1 MKHVRSTLL
10 LAALTALFSQQT
22 LAVDE
27 VTPAKKRP
35 PAKEAKRPVASNP
48 KSASQQLLDQSGQQ
62 VFQVLV
68 AEMALQLGDT
78 NLATKAY
85 SDLSLRTRDPRVLER
100 TVEIAGYARR
110 FDIALEAA
118 KLWLDVEPDSVRAQQ
133 MLTSMLIM
141 SNRMDELAPT
151 LIRMLEMDRAALG
164 ANLLGL
170 NRMFAR
176 NEDRVAV
183 FNLIEKVC
191 RPFFGVPEAHY
202 AVAIAASSAAMH
214 ERAQAEANRALELR
228 PEWEMAALL
237 QAQIAARTSTAQAVA
252 YLQAFVERNPMAR
265 DVHLQLARALVGE
278 KRYDEARQH
287 FNQLLQG
294 FPDNPDVVYP
304 VALLA
309 LQQNDL
315 AVAEAQFN
323 RLLTLDIPDKSIAY
337 YYLAQIAE
345 EKGKLDEALGLYA
358 KVESGDQMIQARM
371 RSAQIL
377 AGQGKLDEARKLL
390 SEASTGSEEQSI
402 QFAIAEAALLRKAK
416 QPQAA
421 FDLLDAR
428 LENLPDN
435 AELLY
440 ETALLAER
448 LDQLEIMERRLRRLI
463 ELQPEHGQA
472 YNALGYSFADRG
484 IRLPE
489 ARELIDKA
497 LALMPND
504 TFILDSLGWV
514 QYRQGDLAGA
524 LATLERAYGMRDD
537 PEIGAHLGEVLWA
550 IGRKDDAQKL
560 LRAAQKK
567 HPDNEPLADA
577 VKKFAD

>member
-1 MKHVRSTLL
+1 MKYFRSTLL
-10 LAALTALFSQQT
+10 FAALAALFSQQA
-22 LAVDE
+22 LAADE

-35 PAKEAKRPVASNP
+35 PAKEAKRPVTNNP
-48 KSASQQLLDQSGQQ
+48 KSASEQLLDQSGQQ

-68 AEMALQLGDT
+68 AEMALQYGDT
-78 NLATKAY
+78 SLATKAY

-164 ANLLGL
+164 VNLLGL

-191 RPFFGVPEAHY
+191 RPFFGVAEAHY
-202 AVAIAASSAAMH
+202 AVAIAANSAAMH

-237 QAQIAARTSTAQAVA
+237 QAQIAARTSTAQAIT
-252 YLQAFVERNPMAR
+252 YLQAFVDRNPMAR

-287 FNQLLQG
+287 FNQLLKG
-294 FPDNPDVVYP
+294 FPNNPDVVYP

-315 AVAEAQFN
+315 VVAETQFN
-323 RLLTLDIPDKSIAY
+323 RLLALDIPDKSIAY

-358 KVESGDQMIQARM
+358 KVESGEQMVQARM

-428 LENLPDN
+428 LEQQPDN

-463 ELQPEHGQA
+463 ELQPGYAQA
-472 YNALGYSFADRG
+472 YNALGYSFAERG

-497 LALMPND
+497 LTLLPND

-514 QYRQGDLAGA
+514 LYRQGDLSGA

-550 IGRKDDAQKL
+550 LGRKDDAQKL

-567 HPDNEPLADA
+567 HPVNEPLADA

>member
-22 LAVDE
+22 LAADE

-48 KSASQQLLDQSGQQ
+48 KSASEQLIDQSGQQ

-214 ERAQAEANRALELR
+214 ERAQAEVNRALELR

-237 QAQIAARTSTAQAVA
+237 QAQIAARTSAAQAIA
-252 YLQAFVERNPMAR
+252 YLQAFVDRNPMAR
-265 DVHLQLARALVGE
+265 DAHLQLARALVGE

-287 FNQLLQG
+287 FNQLLKG

-315 AVAEAQFN
+315 AVAETQFN
-323 RLLTLDIPDKSIAY
+323 HLLTLDIPDKSIAY

-358 KVESGDQMIQARM
+358 KVESGDQMVQARM

-377 AGQGKLDEARKLL
+377 AGQGKLDDARKLL
-390 SEASTGSEEQSI
+390 SEASTGSEGQSI

-428 LENLPDN
+428 LETQPDN

>member
-1 MKHVRSTLL
+1 MKHIRSALL
-10 LAALTALFSQQT
+10 LTVLTAFFSQQAF
-22 LAVDE
+22 AVDAA
-27 VTPAKKRP
+27 VPPKKQPA
-35 PAKEAKRPVASNP
+35 AKETRRPALANP
-48 KSASQQLLDQSGQQ
+48 KSASAQLLDQTGQA

-68 AEMALQLGDT
+68 AEMALQRGDT

-110 FDIALEAA
+110 YDIALDAA
-118 KLWLDVEPDSVRAQQ
+118 KLWLDVEPNSVRAQQ
-133 MLTSMLIM
+133 MLTGMLIL

-151 LIRMLEMDRAALG
+151 LVRMLEADKEGLG

-170 NRMFAR
+170 NRMFVR
-176 NEDRVAV
+176 SEDRIAV
-183 FNLIEKVC
+183 FKLIEKVC
-191 RPFFGVPEAHY
+191 RPFSGVAEAHY
-202 AVAIAASSAAMH
+202 AVAQAAISASMQ
-214 ERAQAEANRALELR
+214 ERALAEAGRALELR

-237 QAQIAARTSTAQAVA
+237 QAQIAARTSTAQAIVH
-252 YLQAFVERNPMAR
+252 LQAFVERNPMAR
-265 DVHLQLARALVGE
+265 DVKLHLARALVSE
-278 KRYDEARQH
+278 KRYDEARQL

-315 AVAEAQFN
+315 AVAEAQFKH
-323 RLLTLDIPDKSIAY
+323 LLTLSIPDKSIAY

-345 EKGKLDEALGLYA
+345 EKGRTDEALDLYA
-358 KVESGDQMIQARM
+358 KVESGDQMVLARM

-377 AGQGKLDEARKLL
+377 AGQDRLDEARKLL
-390 SEASTGSEEQSI
+390 SEAKVDSEAQSL
-402 QFAIAEAALLRKAK
+402 QLAVAEAALLRKAK

-421 FDLLDAR
+421 FDLLDAL
-428 LENLPDN
+428 LEKQPDN
-435 AELLY
+435 PELLY

-448 LDQLEIMERRLRRLI
+448 LNQMGIMELRLRRLI
-463 ELQPEHGQA
+463 ELQPENAQA
-472 YNALGYSFADRG
+472 HNALGYSLADRG
-484 IRLPE
+484 IRLTE
-489 ARELIDKA
+489 ARELIEKA
-497 LALMPND
+497 LTLLPND

-514 QYRQGDLAGA
+514 LYRQGDLQGG
-524 LATLERAYGMRDD
+524 LAALERAYAMRDD
-537 PEIGAHLGEVLWA
+537 PEIAAHLGEVLWSME
-550 IGRKDDAQKL
+550 RKDEARKL

-567 HPDNEPLADA
+567 HPDNEPLAEA

>member
-22 LAVDE
+22 LAADE

-48 KSASQQLLDQSGQQ
+48 KSASEQLIDQSGQQ

-214 ERAQAEANRALELR
+214 ERAQAEVNRALELR

-237 QAQIAARTSTAQAVA
+237 QAQIAARTSAAQAIA
-252 YLQAFVERNPMAR
+252 YLQAFVDRNPMAR
-265 DVHLQLARALVGE
+265 DAHLQLARALVGE

-287 FNQLLQG
+287 FNQLLKG

-315 AVAEAQFN
+315 AVAETQFN
-323 RLLTLDIPDKSIAY
+323 HLLTLDIPDKSIAY

-358 KVESGDQMIQARM
+358 KVESGDQMVQARM

-390 SEASTGSEEQSI
+390 SEANTGSEEQSI

-428 LENLPDN
+428 LETQPDN

>member
-48 KSASQQLLDQSGQQ
+48 KSASEQLIDQSGQQ

-567 HPDNEPLADA
+567 HPDNEPLAEA

>member
-1 MKHVRSTLL
+1 MKYFRSTFLF
-10 LAALTALFSQQT
+10 AALAALFSQQA
-22 LAVDE
+22 LAADE

-35 PAKEAKRPVASNP
+35 PAKEAKRPVTNNP
-48 KSASQQLLDQSGQQ
+48 KSASEQLLDQSGQQ

-68 AEMALQLGDT
+68 AEMALQYGDT
-78 NLATKAY
+78 SLATKAY

-164 ANLLGL
+164 VNLLGL

-191 RPFFGVPEAHY
+191 RPFFGVAEAHY
-202 AVAIAASSAAMH
+202 AVAIAANSAAMH

-237 QAQIAARTSTAQAVA
+237 QAQIAARTSTAQAIT
-252 YLQAFVERNPMAR
+252 YLQAFVDRNPMAR

-287 FNQLLQG
+287 FNQLLKG
-294 FPDNPDVVYP
+294 FPNNPDVVYP

-315 AVAEAQFN
+315 VVAETQFN
-323 RLLTLDIPDKSIAY
+323 RLLALDIPDKSIAY

-358 KVESGDQMIQARM
+358 KVESGEQMVQARM

-428 LENLPDN
+428 LEQQPDN

-463 ELQPEHGQA
+463 ELQPGYAQA
-472 YNALGYSFADRG
+472 YNALGYSFAERG

-497 LALMPND
+497 LTLLPND

-514 QYRQGDLAGA
+514 LYRQGDLSGA

-550 IGRKDDAQKL
+550 LGRKDDAQKL

>member
-22 LAVDE
+22 LAADE

-48 KSASQQLLDQSGQQ
+48 KSASEQLIDQSGQQ

-214 ERAQAEANRALELR
+214 ERAQAEVSRALELR

-237 QAQIAARTSTAQAVA
+237 QAQIAARTSAAQAIA
-252 YLQAFVERNPMAR
+252 YLQAFVDRNPMAR
-265 DVHLQLARALVGE
+265 DAHLQLARALVGE

-287 FNQLLQG
+287 FNQLLKG

-315 AVAEAQFN
+315 AVAETQFN
-323 RLLTLDIPDKSIAY
+323 HLLTLDIPDKSIAY

-358 KVESGDQMIQARM
+358 KVESGDQMVQARM

-428 LENLPDN
+428 LETQPDN

-448 LDQLEIMERRLRRLI
+448 LDQLEIMERRLRRVI

>member
-1 MKHVRSTLL
+1 MKYFRSTFLF
-10 LAALTALFSQQT
+10 AALAALFSQQA
-22 LAVDE
+22 LAADE

-35 PAKEAKRPVASNP
+35 PAKEAKRPVTNNP
-48 KSASQQLLDQSGQQ
+48 KSASEQLLDQSGQQ

-68 AEMALQLGDT
+68 AEMALQYGDT
-78 NLATKAY
+78 SLATKAY

-164 ANLLGL
+164 VNLLGL

-191 RPFFGVPEAHY
+191 RPFFGVAEAHY
-202 AVAIAASSAAMH
+202 AVAIAANSAAMH

-237 QAQIAARTSTAQAVA
+237 QAQIAARTSTAQAIT
-252 YLQAFVERNPMAR
+252 YLQAFVDRNPMAR

-287 FNQLLQG
+287 FNQLLKG
-294 FPDNPDVVYP
+294 FPNNPDVVYP

-315 AVAEAQFN
+315 VVAETQFN
-323 RLLTLDIPDKSIAY
+323 RLLALDIPDKSIAY

-358 KVESGDQMIQARM
+358 KVESGEQMVQARM

-428 LENLPDN
+428 LEQQPDN

-524 LATLERAYGMRDD
+524 LATMERAYGMRDD

>member
-10 LAALTALFSQQT
+10 LAVLTVFFGQQ
-22 LAVDE
+22 AFAADDAA
-27 VTPAKKRP
+27 PPKKRP
-35 PAKEAKRPVASNP
+35 VAKEAKRPAVANP
-48 KSASQQLLDQSGQQ
+48 KSASAQLLDQSGQA

-68 AEMALQLGDT
+68 AEMALQRGDT

-110 FDIALEAA
+110 YDIALEAA
-118 KLWLDVEPDSVRAQQ
+118 KLWLDVEPGSVRAQQ
-133 MLTSMLIM
+133 MLTGMLIL

-151 LIRMLEMDRAALG
+151 LVRMLEADKEGLG

-170 NRMFAR
+170 NRMFVR
-176 NEDRVAV
+176 TEDRVAV

-191 RPFFGVPEAHY
+191 RPFFGVAEAHY
-202 AVAIAASSAAMH
+202 AVAQAASSASMQ
-214 ERAQAEANRALELR
+214 ERALAEAGRALELR
-228 PEWEMAALL
+228 PDWEMAALL
-237 QAQIAARTSTAQAVA
+237 QAQIAARTSSAQAVA
-252 YLQAFVERNPMAR
+252 FLQAFVERNPMAR
-265 DVHLQLARALVGE
+265 DVKLQLARALVGE
-278 KRYDEARQH
+278 KRYDEARQI
-287 FNQLLQG
+287 FNQMLQG

-315 AVAEAQFN
+315 AVAEAQFKH
-323 RLLTLDIPDKSIAY
+323 LLTLSIPDKSLAY

-345 EKGKLDEALGLYA
+345 EKGKTDEAIDLYA
-358 KVESGDQMIQARM
+358 KVESGDQLVQARM
-371 RSAQIL
+371 RGAQLL

-390 SEASTGSEEQSI
+390 SEANAVSAEQSL
-402 QFAIAEAALLRKAK
+402 QLAIAEAALLRKAK

-421 FDLLDAR
+421 FDLLDAL
-428 LENLPDN
+428 LEKQPDN
-435 AELLY
+435 PELLY

-448 LDQLEIMERRLRRLI
+448 LDKMEIMERRLRRLI
-463 ELQPEHGQA
+463 ELQPENGQA

-484 IRLPE
+484 IQLTE

-497 LALMPND
+497 LTLLPND

-514 QYRQGDLAGA
+514 LYRQGDLSGA

-550 IGRKDDAQKL
+550 LGRKDDAQKL

>member
-1 MKHVRSTLL
+1 
-10 LAALTALFSQQT
+10 
-22 LAVDE
+22 
-27 VTPAKKRP
+27 
-35 PAKEAKRPVASNP
+35 
-48 KSASQQLLDQSGQQ
+48 
-62 VFQVLV
+62 
-68 AEMALQLGDT
+68 
-78 NLATKAY
+78 
-85 SDLSLRTRDPRVLER
+85 
-100 TVEIAGYARR
+100 
-110 FDIALEAA
+110 
-118 KLWLDVEPDSVRAQQ
+118 
-133 MLTSMLIM
+133 
-141 SNRMDELAPT
+141 
-151 LIRMLEMDRAALG
+151 
-164 ANLLGL
+164 
-170 NRMFAR
+170 
-176 NEDRVAV
+176 
-183 FNLIEKVC
+183 
-191 RPFFGVPEAHY
+191 
-202 AVAIAASSAAMH
+202 
-214 ERAQAEANRALELR
+214 
-228 PEWEMAALL
+228 
-237 QAQIAARTSTAQAVA
+237 
-252 YLQAFVERNPMAR
+252 
-265 DVHLQLARALVGE
+265 
-278 KRYDEARQH
+278 
-287 FNQLLQG
+287 
-294 FPDNPDVVYP
+294 
-304 VALLA
+304 
-309 LQQNDL
+309 
-315 AVAEAQFN
+315 
-323 RLLTLDIPDKSIAY
+323 
-337 YYLAQIAE
+337 
-345 EKGKLDEALGLYA
+345 
-358 KVESGDQMIQARM
+358 M

-428 LENLPDN
+428 LETQPDN

-448 LDQLEIMERRLRRLI
+448 LDQLEIMERRLRRVI

>member
-1 MKHVRSTLL
+1 MKYFRSTLL
-10 LAALTALFSQQT
+10 FAALAALFSQQA
-22 LAVDE
+22 LAADE

-35 PAKEAKRPVASNP
+35 PAKEAKRPVTNNP
-48 KSASQQLLDQSGQQ
+48 KSASEQLLDQSGQQ

-191 RPFFGVPEAHY
+191 RPFFGVAEAHY
-202 AVAIAASSAAMH
+202 AVAIAANSAAMH

-237 QAQIAARTSTAQAVA
+237 QAQIAARTSTAQAIT
-252 YLQAFVERNPMAR
+252 YLQAFVDRNPMAR

-287 FNQLLQG
+287 FNQLLKG
-294 FPDNPDVVYP
+294 FPNNPDVVYP

-315 AVAEAQFN
+315 VVAETQFN
-323 RLLTLDIPDKSIAY
+323 RLLALDIPDKSIAY

-358 KVESGDQMIQARM
+358 KVESGEQMVQARM

-428 LENLPDN
+428 LEQQPDN

-463 ELQPEHGQA
+463 ELQPDYAQA
-472 YNALGYSFADRG
+472 YNALGYSFAERG

-497 LALMPND
+497 LTLLPND

-514 QYRQGDLAGA
+514 LYRQGDLSGA

-550 IGRKDDAQKL
+550 LGRKDDAQKL

>member
-22 LAVDE
+22 LAADE

-48 KSASQQLLDQSGQQ
+48 KSASEQLIDQSGQQ

>member
-1 MKHVRSTLL
+1 MKHIRSTLL
-10 LAALTALFSQQT
+10 LAVLTGLFAQPV
-22 LAVDE
+22 LAADTA
-27 VTPAKKRP
+27 VTIKKKPAV
-35 PAKEAKRPVASNP
+35 KEARRPVLVNP
-48 KSASQQLLDQSGQQ
+48 KSASAQLVEQSGLA

-68 AEMALQLGDT
+68 AEFALQRGDT
-78 NLATKAY
+78 NLATRAY

-133 MLTSMLIM
+133 MLTGMLIL

-151 LIRMLEMDRAALG
+151 LVRMLEVDRNALG

-191 RPFFGVPEAHY
+191 RPFAEIAEAHY
-202 AVAIAASSAAMH
+202 AMAQAASQAAMP
-214 ERAQAEANRALELR
+214 ERALAEVRRALDLR
-228 PEWEMAALL
+228 PDWEMAALL
-237 QAQIAARTSTAQAVA
+237 QAQIAARTSTAQAVV
-252 YLQAFVERNPMAR
+252 YLQAFVERNPMSR
-265 DVHLQLARALVGE
+265 DVKMQLARALVGE
-278 KRYDEARQH
+278 KRYDEGRRL
-287 FNQLLQG
+287 FNELLQG
-294 FPDNPDVVYP
+294 FPDNPAVVYP

-315 AVAEAQFN
+315 VVAEAQF
-323 RLLTLDIPDKSIAY
+323 RHLLTLSIPDKGVAY

-345 EKGKLDEALGLYA
+345 EKGKSDEALGLYA
-358 KVESGDQMIQARM
+358 KVESGDQLVQARV

-377 AGQGKLDEARKLL
+377 AGQGKLGEARKVLGA
-390 SEASTGSEEQSI
+390 ASAASDEQSI
-402 QFAIAEAALLRKAK
+402 QLAIAEASLLRKAK

-421 FDLLDAR
+421 FDLLDR
-428 LENLPDN
+428 LLDKQPDN
-435 AELLY
+435 PDLLY

-448 LDQLEIMERRLRRLI
+448 LDRLEIMESRLRRLI
-463 ELQPEHGQA
+463 ELRPDNGQA

-484 IRLPE
+484 VRLPE
-489 ARELIDKA
+489 ARELIEKA
-497 LALMPND
+497 LTLMPDD

-514 QYRQGDLAGA
+514 LYRQGDLPGA
-524 LATLERAYGMRDD
+524 LAALQRAYGMRDD
-537 PEIGAHLGEVLWA
+537 PEIAAHLGEVLWSM
-550 IGRKDDAQKL
+550 GRKDDAQKL
-560 LRAAQKK
+560 LRAARLKY
-567 HPDNEPLADA
+567 PDNEPLVDA

>member
-1 MKHVRSTLL
+1 MKYFRSTFLF
-10 LAALTALFSQQT
+10 AALAALFSQQA
-22 LAVDE
+22 LAADE

-35 PAKEAKRPVASNP
+35 PAKEAKRPVTNNP
-48 KSASQQLLDQSGQQ
+48 KSASEQLLDQSGQQ

-68 AEMALQLGDT
+68 AEMALQYGDT
-78 NLATKAY
+78 SLATKAY

-164 ANLLGL
+164 VNLLGL

-191 RPFFGVPEAHY
+191 RPFFGVAEAHY
-202 AVAIAASSAAMH
+202 AVAIAANSAAMH

-237 QAQIAARTSTAQAVA
+237 QAQIAARTSTAQAIT
-252 YLQAFVERNPMAR
+252 YLQAFVDRNPMAR

-287 FNQLLQG
+287 FNQLLKG
-294 FPDNPDVVYP
+294 FPNNPDVVYP

-315 AVAEAQFN
+315 VVAETQFN
-323 RLLTLDIPDKSIAY
+323 RLLALDIPDKSIAY

-358 KVESGDQMIQARM
+358 KVESGDQMVQARM

-428 LENLPDN
+428 LEQQPDN

-463 ELQPEHGQA
+463 ELQPGYAQA
-472 YNALGYSFADRG
+472 YNALGYSFAERG

-497 LALMPND
+497 LTLLPND

-514 QYRQGDLAGA
+514 LYRQGDLSGA

-550 IGRKDDAQKL
+550 LGRKDDAQKL

>member
-10 LAALTALFSQQT
+10 LAALTAVFSQQT
-22 LAVDE
+22 LAADE

-48 KSASQQLLDQSGQQ
+48 KSASEQLIDQSGQQ

-214 ERAQAEANRALELR
+214 ERAQAEVNRALELR

-237 QAQIAARTSTAQAVA
+237 QAQIAARTSAAQAIA
-252 YLQAFVERNPMAR
+252 YLQAFVDRNPMAR
-265 DVHLQLARALVGE
+265 DAHLQLARALVGE

-287 FNQLLQG
+287 FNQLLKG

-315 AVAEAQFN
+315 AVAETQFN
-323 RLLTLDIPDKSIAY
+323 HLLTLDIPDKSIAY

-358 KVESGDQMIQARM
+358 KVESGDQMVQARM

-377 AGQGKLDEARKLL
+377 AGQGKLDDARKLL
-390 SEASTGSEEQSI
+390 SEASTGSEGQSI

-448 LDQLEIMERRLRRLI
+448 LDQLEIMERRLRRVI

>member
-1 MKHVRSTLL
+1 MKYFRSTLL
-10 LAALTALFSQQT
+10 FAALAALFSQQA
-22 LAVDE
+22 LAADE

-35 PAKEAKRPVASNP
+35 PAKEAKRPVTNNP
-48 KSASQQLLDQSGQQ
+48 KSASEQLLDQSGQQ

-68 AEMALQLGDT
+68 AEMALQYGDT
-78 NLATKAY
+78 SLATKAY

-164 ANLLGL
+164 VNLLGL

-191 RPFFGVPEAHY
+191 RPFFGVAEAHY
-202 AVAIAASSAAMH
+202 AVAIAANSAAMH

-237 QAQIAARTSTAQAVA
+237 QAQIAARTSTAQAIT
-252 YLQAFVERNPMAR
+252 YLQAFVDRNPMAR

-287 FNQLLQG
+287 FNQLLKG
-294 FPDNPDVVYP
+294 FPNNPDVVYP

-315 AVAEAQFN
+315 VVAETQFN

-358 KVESGDQMIQARM
+358 KVESGEQMVQARM

-428 LENLPDN
+428 LEQQPDN

-463 ELQPEHGQA
+463 ELQPGYAQA
-472 YNALGYSFADRG
+472 YNALGYPFAERG

-497 LALMPND
+497 LTLLPND

-514 QYRQGDLAGA
+514 LYRQGDLSGA

-550 IGRKDDAQKL
+550 LGRKDDAQKL

>member
-1 MKHVRSTLL
+1 MKYFRSTFLF
-10 LAALTALFSQQT
+10 AALAALFSQQA
-22 LAVDE
+22 LAADE

-35 PAKEAKRPVASNP
+35 PAKEAKRPVTNNP
-48 KSASQQLLDQSGQQ
+48 KSASEQLLDQSGQQ

-68 AEMALQLGDT
+68 AEMALQYGDT
-78 NLATKAY
+78 SLATKAY

-191 RPFFGVPEAHY
+191 RPFFGVAEAHY
-202 AVAIAASSAAMH
+202 AVAIAANSAAMH

-237 QAQIAARTSTAQAVA
+237 QAQIAARTSTAQAIT
-252 YLQAFVERNPMAR
+252 YLQAFVDRNPMAR

-287 FNQLLQG
+287 FNQLLKG
-294 FPDNPDVVYP
+294 FPNNPDVVYP

-315 AVAEAQFN
+315 VVAETQFN
-323 RLLTLDIPDKSIAY
+323 RLLALDIPDKSIAY

-358 KVESGDQMIQARM
+358 KVESGEQMVQARM

-428 LENLPDN
+428 LEQQPDN

>member
-22 LAVDE
+22 LAADE

-48 KSASQQLLDQSGQQ
+48 KSASEQLIDQSGQQ

-191 RPFFGVPEAHY
+191 RPFFGVAEAHY
-202 AVAIAASSAAMH
+202 AVAIAANSAAMH

-237 QAQIAARTSTAQAVA
+237 QAQIAARTSTAQAIT
-252 YLQAFVERNPMAR
+252 YLQAFVDRNPMAR

-287 FNQLLQG
+287 FNQLLKG
-294 FPDNPDVVYP
+294 FPNNPDVVYP

-315 AVAEAQFN
+315 VVAETQFN
-323 RLLTLDIPDKSIAY
+323 RLLALDIPDKSIAY

-358 KVESGDQMIQARM
+358 KVESGEQMVQARM

-428 LENLPDN
+428 LEQQPDN

-463 ELQPEHGQA
+463 ELQPGYAQA
-472 YNALGYSFADRG
+472 YNALGYSFAERG

-497 LALMPND
+497 LTLLPND

-514 QYRQGDLAGA
+514 LYRQGDLSGA

-550 IGRKDDAQKL
+550 LGRKDDAQKL

>member
-10 LAALTALFSQQT
+10 LAVLTVFFGQQ
-22 LAVDE
+22 AFAADDAA
-27 VTPAKKRP
+27 PPKKRP
-35 PAKEAKRPVASNP
+35 VAKEAKRPAVANP
-48 KSASQQLLDQSGQQ
+48 KSASAQLLDQSGQA

-68 AEMALQLGDT
+68 AEMALQRGDT

-110 FDIALEAA
+110 YDIALEAA
-118 KLWLDVEPDSVRAQQ
+118 KLWLDVEPGSVRAQQ
-133 MLTSMLIM
+133 MLTGMLIL

-151 LIRMLEMDRAALG
+151 LVRMLEADKEGLG

-170 NRMFAR
+170 NRMFVR
-176 NEDRVAV
+176 TEDRVAV

-191 RPFFGVPEAHY
+191 RPFFGVAEAHY
-202 AVAIAASSAAMH
+202 AVAQAASSASMQ
-214 ERAQAEANRALELR
+214 ERALAEAGRALELR
-228 PEWEMAALL
+228 PDWEMAALL

-252 YLQAFVERNPMAR
+252 FLQAFVERNPMAR
-265 DVHLQLARALVGE
+265 DVKLQLARALVGE
-278 KRYDEARQH
+278 KRYDEARQI
-287 FNQLLQG
+287 FNQMLQG

-315 AVAEAQFN
+315 AVAEAQFKH
-323 RLLTLDIPDKSIAY
+323 LLTLSIPDKSLAY

-345 EKGKLDEALGLYA
+345 EKGKADEALDFYA
-358 KVESGDQMIQARM
+358 KVESGDQLVQARM
-371 RSAQIL
+371 RGAQLL

-390 SEASTGSEEQSI
+390 SEANAVSADQSL
-402 QFAIAEAALLRKAK
+402 QLAIAEAALLRKAK

-421 FDLLDAR
+421 FDLLDAL
-428 LENLPDN
+428 LEKQPDN
-435 AELLY
+435 PELLY

-448 LDQLEIMERRLRRLI
+448 LDQMEIMERRLRRLI
-463 ELQPEHGQA
+463 ELQPENGQA

-484 IRLPE
+484 IQLTE
-489 ARELIDKA
+489 ARELIEKA

-514 QYRQGDLAGA
+514 LYRQGDLPGG
-524 LATLERAYGMRDD
+524 LAALERAYGMRDD
-537 PEIGAHLGEVLWA
+537 PEIAAHLGEVLWSMN
-550 IGRKDDAQKL
+550 RKDEAQKL

>member
-1 MKHVRSTLL
+1 MKYFRSTFLF
-10 LAALTALFSQQT
+10 AALAALFSQQA
-22 LAVDE
+22 LAADE

-35 PAKEAKRPVASNP
+35 PAKEAKRPVTNNP
-48 KSASQQLLDQSGQQ
+48 KSASEQLLDQSGQQ

-68 AEMALQLGDT
+68 AEMALQYGDT
-78 NLATKAY
+78 SLATKAY

-191 RPFFGVPEAHY
+191 RLFFGVAEAHY
-202 AVAIAASSAAMH
+202 AVAIAANSAAMH

-237 QAQIAARTSTAQAVA
+237 QAQIAARTSTAQAIT
-252 YLQAFVERNPMAR
+252 YLQAFVDRNPMAR

-287 FNQLLQG
+287 FNQLLKG
-294 FPDNPDVVYP
+294 FPNNPDVVYP

-315 AVAEAQFN
+315 VVAETQFN
-323 RLLTLDIPDKSIAY
+323 RLLALDIPDKSIAY

-358 KVESGDQMIQARM
+358 KVESGDQMVQARM

-428 LENLPDN
+428 LEQQPDN

-463 ELQPEHGQA
+463 ELQPGYAQA
-472 YNALGYSFADRG
+472 YNALGYSFAERG

-497 LALMPND
+497 LTLLPND

-514 QYRQGDLAGA
+514 LYRQGDLSGA

-550 IGRKDDAQKL
+550 LGRKDDAQKL

>member
-22 LAVDE
+22 LAADE

-48 KSASQQLLDQSGQQ
+48 KSASEQLIDQSGQQ

-315 AVAEAQFN
+315 AVAETQFN
-323 RLLTLDIPDKSIAY
+323 HLLTLDIPDKSIAY

-358 KVESGDQMIQARM
+358 KVESGEQMVQARM

-428 LENLPDN
+428 LEQQPDN

>member
-10 LAALTALFSQQT
+10 LAVLTVFFGQQ
-22 LAVDE
+22 AFAADDAA
-27 VTPAKKRP
+27 PPKKRP
-35 PAKEAKRPVASNP
+35 VAKEAKRPAVANP
-48 KSASQQLLDQSGQQ
+48 KSASAQLLDQSGQA

-68 AEMALQLGDT
+68 AEMALQRGDT

-110 FDIALEAA
+110 YDIALEAA
-118 KLWLDVEPDSVRAQQ
+118 KLWLDVEPGSVRAQQ
-133 MLTSMLIM
+133 MLTGMLIL

-151 LIRMLEMDRAALG
+151 LVRMLEADKEGLG

-170 NRMFAR
+170 NRMFVR
-176 NEDRVAV
+176 TEDRVAV

-191 RPFFGVPEAHY
+191 RPFFGVAEAHY
-202 AVAIAASSAAMH
+202 AVAQAASSASMQ
-214 ERAQAEANRALELR
+214 ERALAEAGRALELR
-228 PEWEMAALL
+228 PDWEMAALL
-237 QAQIAARTSTAQAVA
+237 QAQIAARTSSAQAVA
-252 YLQAFVERNPMAR
+252 FLQAFVERNPMAR
-265 DVHLQLARALVGE
+265 DVKLQLARALVGE
-278 KRYDEARQH
+278 KRYDEARQI
-287 FNQLLQG
+287 FNQMLQG

-315 AVAEAQFN
+315 AVAEAQFKH
-323 RLLTLDIPDKSIAY
+323 LLTLSIPDKSLAY

-345 EKGKLDEALGLYA
+345 EKGKTDEAIDLYA
-358 KVESGDQMIQARM
+358 KVESGDQLVQARM
-371 RSAQIL
+371 RGAQLL

-390 SEASTGSEEQSI
+390 SEANAVSAEQSL
-402 QFAIAEAALLRKAK
+402 QLAIAEAALLRKAK

-421 FDLLDAR
+421 FDLLDAL
-428 LENLPDN
+428 LEKQPDN
-435 AELLY
+435 PELLY

-448 LDQLEIMERRLRRLI
+448 LDQMEIMERRLRRLI
-463 ELQPEHGQA
+463 ELQPENGQA

-484 IRLPE
+484 IQLTE
-489 ARELIDKA
+489 ARELIEKA

-514 QYRQGDLAGA
+514 LYRQGDLPGG
-524 LATLERAYGMRDD
+524 LAALERAYGMRDD
-537 PEIGAHLGEVLWA
+537 PEIAAHLGEVLWSMN
-550 IGRKDDAQKL
+550 RKDEAQKL

>member
-22 LAVDE
+22 LAADE

-48 KSASQQLLDQSGQQ
+48 KSASEQLIDQSGQQ

-214 ERAQAEANRALELR
+214 ERAQAEVNRALELR

-237 QAQIAARTSTAQAVA
+237 QAQIAARTSAAQAIA
-252 YLQAFVERNPMAR
+252 YLQAFVDRNPMAR
-265 DVHLQLARALVGE
+265 DAHLQLARALVGE

-287 FNQLLQG
+287 FNQLLKG

-315 AVAEAQFN
+315 AVAETQFN
-323 RLLTLDIPDKSIAY
+323 HLLTLDIPDKSIAY

-358 KVESGDQMIQARM
+358 KVESGDQMVQARM

-377 AGQGKLDEARKLL
+377 AGQGKLDDARKLL

>member
-1 MKHVRSTLL
+1 MKYFRSTFLF
-10 LAALTALFSQQT
+10 AALAALFSQQA
-22 LAVDE
+22 LAADE

-35 PAKEAKRPVASNP
+35 PAKEAKRPVTNNP
-48 KSASQQLLDQSGQQ
+48 KSASEQLLDQSGQQ

-68 AEMALQLGDT
+68 AEMALQYGDT
-78 NLATKAY
+78 SLATKAY

-191 RPFFGVPEAHY
+191 RPFFGVAEAHY
-202 AVAIAASSAAMH
+202 AVAIAANSAAMH

-237 QAQIAARTSTAQAVA
+237 QAQIAARTSTAQAIT
-252 YLQAFVERNPMAR
+252 YLQAFVDRNPMAR

-287 FNQLLQG
+287 FNQLLKG
-294 FPDNPDVVYP
+294 FPNNPDVVYP

-315 AVAEAQFN
+315 VVAETQFN
-323 RLLTLDIPDKSIAY
+323 RLLALDIPDKSIAY

-514 QYRQGDLAGA
+514 LYRQGDLSGA

-550 IGRKDDAQKL
+550 LGRKDDAQKL

>member
-1 MKHVRSTLL
+1 MKHFRSTLL
-10 LAALTALFSQQT
+10 FAALTALFSQPA
-22 LAVDE
+22 LAADE

-48 KSASQQLLDQSGQQ
+48 KSASQQLLDHSGQQ

-151 LIRMLEMDRAALG
+151 LIRMLEMDKAALG

-191 RPFFGVPEAHY
+191 RPFFGIAEAHY

-214 ERAQAEANRALELR
+214 ERAKAEANRALELR

-237 QAQIAARTSTAQAVA
+237 QAQIAARTSTAKAIE
-252 YLQAFVERNPMAR
+252 YLQAFVDRNPMTR

-278 KRYDEARQH
+278 KRYDEAREH
-287 FNQLLQG
+287 FNQLLKS

-323 RLLTLDIPDKSIAY
+323 HLLTLDIPDKSIAY

-345 EKGKLDEALGLYA
+345 EKGKPDDALGLYT
-358 KVESGDQMIQARM
+358 KVESGDQMVQARV

-377 AGQGKLDEARKLL
+377 AGQGKLDAARKLL
-390 SEASTGSEEQSI
+390 SDASAGSKEQSI
-402 QFAIAEAALLRKAK
+402 QLAIAEAALLRKAK

-421 FDLLDAR
+421 FDLLDGM
-428 LENLPDN
+428 LEKQPDN

-448 LDQLEIMERRLRRLI
+448 LEQLEIMERRLRRLI
-463 ELQPEHGQA
+463 ELQPEHAQA

-497 LALMPND
+497 QALMPND

-514 QYRQGDLAGA
+514 QYRQGDLPGA
-524 LATLERAYGMRDD
+524 LATLQRAYGMRDD

-550 IGRKDDAQKL
+550 IGRKDEAQKL

-567 HPDNEPLADA
+567 HPDNEPLAEA

>member
-35 PAKEAKRPVASNP
+35 PAKEAKRPVTNNP
-48 KSASQQLLDQSGQQ
+48 KSASEQLLDQSGQQ

-68 AEMALQLGDT
+68 AEMALQYGDT
-78 NLATKAY
+78 SLATKAY

-164 ANLLGL
+164 VNLLGL

-191 RPFFGVPEAHY
+191 RPFFGVAEAHY
-202 AVAIAASSAAMH
+202 AVAIAANSAAMH

-237 QAQIAARTSTAQAVA
+237 QAQIAARTSTAQAIT
-252 YLQAFVERNPMAR
+252 YLQAFVDRNPMAR

-287 FNQLLQG
+287 FNQLLKG
-294 FPDNPDVVYP
+294 FPNNPDVVYP

-315 AVAEAQFN
+315 VVAETQFN
-323 RLLTLDIPDKSIAY
+323 RLLALDIPDKSIAY

-358 KVESGDQMIQARM
+358 KVESGEQMVQARM

-428 LENLPDN
+428 LEQQPDN

-463 ELQPEHGQA
+463 ELQPGYAQA
-472 YNALGYSFADRG
+472 YNALGYSFAERG

-497 LALMPND
+497 LTLLPND

-514 QYRQGDLAGA
+514 LYRQGDLSGA

-550 IGRKDDAQKL
+550 LGRKDDAQKL

>member
-1 MKHVRSTLL
+1 MKYFRSTLL
-10 LAALTALFSQQT
+10 FAALAALFSQQA
-22 LAVDE
+22 LAADE

-35 PAKEAKRPVASNP
+35 PAKEAKRPVTNNP
-48 KSASQQLLDQSGQQ
+48 KSASEQLLDQSGQQ

-68 AEMALQLGDT
+68 AEMALQYGDT
-78 NLATKAY
+78 SLATKAY

-191 RPFFGVPEAHY
+191 RPFFGVAEAHY
-202 AVAIAASSAAMH
+202 AVAIAANSAAMH

-237 QAQIAARTSTAQAVA
+237 QAQIAARTSTAQAIT
-252 YLQAFVERNPMAR
+252 YLQAFVDRNPMAR

-287 FNQLLQG
+287 FNQLLKG
-294 FPDNPDVVYP
+294 FPNNPDVVYP

-315 AVAEAQFN
+315 VVAETQFN

-358 KVESGDQMIQARM
+358 KVESGEQMVQARM

-428 LENLPDN
+428 LETQPDN

-463 ELQPEHGQA
+463 ELQPGYAQA
-472 YNALGYSFADRG
+472 YNALGYSFAERG

-497 LALMPND
+497 LTLLPND

-514 QYRQGDLAGA
+514 LYRQGDLSGA

-550 IGRKDDAQKL
+550 LGRKDDAQKL

>member
-1 MKHVRSTLL
+1 MKYFRSTLL
-10 LAALTALFSQQT
+10 FAALAALFSQQA
-22 LAVDE
+22 LAADE

-35 PAKEAKRPVASNP
+35 PAKEVKRPAASNP
-48 KSASQQLLDQSGQQ
+48 KSASEQLIDQSGQQ

-151 LIRMLEMDRAALG
+151 LIRMLEMDRAARG

-214 ERAQAEANRALELR
+214 ERAQAEVNRALELR

-237 QAQIAARTSTAQAVA
+237 QAQIAARTSAAQAIT
-252 YLQAFVERNPMAR
+252 YLQAFVDRNPMAR

-287 FNQLLQG
+287 FNQLLKG
-294 FPDNPDVVYP
+294 FPNNPDVVYP

-315 AVAEAQFN
+315 AVAETQFN
-323 RLLTLDIPDKSIAY
+323 HLLTLDIPDKSIAY

-358 KVESGDQMIQARM
+358 KVGSGDQMVQARL

-428 LENLPDN
+428 LETQPDN

>member
-10 LAALTALFSQQT
+10 LAVLTVFFGQQ
-22 LAVDE
+22 AFAADDAA
-27 VTPAKKRP
+27 PPKKRP
-35 PAKEAKRPVASNP
+35 VAKEAKRPAVANP
-48 KSASQQLLDQSGQQ
+48 KSASAQLLDQSGQA

-68 AEMALQLGDT
+68 AEMALQRGDT

-110 FDIALEAA
+110 YDIALEAA
-118 KLWLDVEPDSVRAQQ
+118 KLWLDVEPGSVRAQQ
-133 MLTSMLIM
+133 MLTGMLIL

-151 LIRMLEMDRAALG
+151 LVRMLEADKEGLG

-170 NRMFAR
+170 NRMFVR
-176 NEDRVAV
+176 TEDRVAV

-191 RPFFGVPEAHY
+191 RPFFGVAEAHY
-202 AVAIAASSAAMH
+202 AVAQAASSASMQ
-214 ERAQAEANRALELR
+214 ERALAEAGRALELR
-228 PEWEMAALL
+228 PDWEMAALL
-237 QAQIAARTSTAQAVA
+237 QAQIAARTSSAQAVA
-252 YLQAFVERNPMAR
+252 FLQAFVERNPMAR
-265 DVHLQLARALVGE
+265 DVKLQLARALVGE
-278 KRYDEARQH
+278 KRYDEARQI
-287 FNQLLQG
+287 FNQMLQG

-315 AVAEAQFN
+315 AVAEAQFKH
-323 RLLTLDIPDKSIAY
+323 LLTLSIPDKSLAY

-345 EKGKLDEALGLYA
+345 ERGKTDEALDFYA
-358 KVESGDQMIQARM
+358 KVESGDQLVQARM
-371 RSAQIL
+371 RGAQLL

-390 SEASTGSEEQSI
+390 SEANAVSAEQSL
-402 QFAIAEAALLRKAK
+402 QLAIAEAALLRKAK

-421 FDLLDAR
+421 FDLLDAL
-428 LENLPDN
+428 LEKQPDN
-435 AELLY
+435 PELLY

-448 LDQLEIMERRLRRLI
+448 LDKMEIMERRLRRLI
-463 ELQPEHGQA
+463 ELQPENGQA

-484 IRLPE
+484 IQLTE
-489 ARELIDKA
+489 ARELIEKA
-497 LALMPND
+497 QALMPND

-514 QYRQGDLAGA
+514 LYRQGDLPGG
-524 LATLERAYGMRDD
+524 LAALERAYGMRDD
-537 PEIGAHLGEVLWA
+537 PEIAAHLGEVLWSMN
-550 IGRKDDAQKL
+550 RKDEAQKL

>member
-22 LAVDE
+22 LAADE

-48 KSASQQLLDQSGQQ
+48 KSASEQLIDQSGQQ

-214 ERAQAEANRALELR
+214 ERAQAEVNRALELR

-237 QAQIAARTSTAQAVA
+237 QAQIAARTSAAQAIA
-252 YLQAFVERNPMAR
+252 YLQAFVDRNPMAR
-265 DVHLQLARALVGE
+265 DAHLQLARALVGE

-287 FNQLLQG
+287 FNQLLKG

-315 AVAEAQFN
+315 AVAETQFN
-323 RLLTLDIPDKSIAY
+323 HLLTLDIPDKSIAY

-358 KVESGDQMIQARM
+358 KVESGDQMVQARV

>member
-22 LAVDE
+22 LAADE

-48 KSASQQLLDQSGQQ
+48 KSASEQLIDQSGQQ

-214 ERAQAEANRALELR
+214 ERAQAEVNRALELR

-237 QAQIAARTSTAQAVA
+237 QAQIAARTSAAQAIA

-265 DVHLQLARALVGE
+265 DAHLQLARALVGE

-287 FNQLLQG
+287 FNQLLKG

-315 AVAEAQFN
+315 AVAETQFN
-323 RLLTLDIPDKSIAY
+323 HLLTLDIPDKSIAY

-358 KVESGDQMIQARM
+358 KVESGDQMVQARM

-377 AGQGKLDEARKLL
+377 AGQGKLDDARKLL
-390 SEASTGSEEQSI
+390 SEASTGSEGQSI

-428 LENLPDN
+428 LETQPDN

-448 LDQLEIMERRLRRLI
+448 LDQLEIMERRLRRVI

>member
-1 MKHVRSTLL
+1 
-10 LAALTALFSQQT
+10 
-22 LAVDE
+22 
-27 VTPAKKRP
+27 
-35 PAKEAKRPVASNP
+35 VASNP
-48 KSASQQLLDQSGQQ
+48 KSASEQLIDQSGQQ

-214 ERAQAEANRALELR
+214 ERAQAEVNRALELR

-237 QAQIAARTSTAQAVA
+237 QAQIAARTSAAQAIA
-252 YLQAFVERNPMAR
+252 YLQAFVDRNPMAR
-265 DVHLQLARALVGE
+265 DAHLQLARALVGE

-287 FNQLLQG
+287 FNQLLKG

-315 AVAEAQFN
+315 AVAETQFN
-323 RLLTLDIPDKSIAY
+323 HLLTLDIPDKSIAY

-428 LENLPDN
+428 LETQPDN

-448 LDQLEIMERRLRRLI
+448 LDQLEIMERRLRRVI

>member
-1 MKHVRSTLL
+1 MKHIRSTLL
-10 LAALTALFSQQT
+10 LAVLTAIFSQQ
-22 LAVDE
+22 AFSADDAA
-27 VTPAKKRP
+27 PPKKRAV
-35 PAKEAKRPVASNP
+35 AKEAKRPAVANP
-48 KSASQQLLDQSGQQ
+48 KSASAQLLDQSGQA

-68 AEMALQLGDT
+68 AEMALQRGDT

-110 FDIALEAA
+110 YDIALEAA
-118 KLWLDVEPDSVRAQQ
+118 KLWLDVEPGSVRAQQ
-133 MLTSMLIM
+133 MLTGMLIL

-151 LIRMLEMDRAALG
+151 LVRMLEADKEGLG

-170 NRMFAR
+170 NRMFVR

-191 RPFFGVPEAHY
+191 RPFFGVAEAHY
-202 AVAIAASSAAMH
+202 AVAQAASSASMQ
-214 ERAQAEANRALELR
+214 ERALAEAGRALELR
-228 PEWEMAALL
+228 PDWEMAALL

-252 YLQAFVERNPMAR
+252 YLQAFVEHNPMAR
-265 DVHLQLARALVGE
+265 DVKLHLARALVGE
-278 KRYDEARQH
+278 KRYDEARQL

-315 AVAEAQFN
+315 AVAETQFKH
-323 RLLTLDIPDKSIAY
+323 LLTLSIPDKSIAY

-345 EKGKLDEALGLYA
+345 EKGKADEALDLYS
-358 KVESGDQMIQARM
+358 KVVSGDQLVLARM

-377 AGQGKLDEARKLL
+377 AAQGKLDEARKVL
-390 SEASTGSEEQSI
+390 SEAKVESEEQSL
-402 QFAIAEAALLRKAK
+402 QLAVAEASLLRKAK

-421 FDLLDAR
+421 FDLLDAL
-428 LENLPDN
+428 LEKQPDN
-435 AELLY
+435 PELLY

-448 LDQLEIMERRLRRLI
+448 LDQMETMERRLRRLI
-463 ELQPEHGQA
+463 ELQPDNAQA
-472 YNALGYSFADRG
+472 HNALGYSFADRG
-484 IRLPE
+484 IRLTE
-489 ARELIDKA
+489 ARELIEKA
-497 LALMPND
+497 LTLLPND

-514 QYRQGDLAGA
+514 LYRQGDLQGG
-524 LATLERAYGMRDD
+524 LAALERAYGMRDD
-537 PEIGAHLGEVLWA
+537 PEIAAHLGEVLWSM
-550 IGRKDDAQKL
+550 GRKDEARKL

-577 VKKFAD
+577 LKKFAD